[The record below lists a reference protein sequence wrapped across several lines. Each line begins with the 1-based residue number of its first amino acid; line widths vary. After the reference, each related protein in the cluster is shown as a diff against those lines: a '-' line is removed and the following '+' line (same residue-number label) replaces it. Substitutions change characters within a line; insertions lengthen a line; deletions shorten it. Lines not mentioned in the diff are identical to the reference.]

1 MRGNNVLG
9 IIFSNTH
16 DEMLRELTDVRT
28 MGSVP
33 YGGRYRLID
42 FQISNL
48 VNSGVNKIGVIAK
61 SNYQSLLD
69 HVGSGKS
76 WDLSRKRG
84 GLSILPPFSTGTG
97 IYHGKVEALLG
108 NLSFLRGSQEDYVV
122 LTDCDIVCNIDVSA
136 LVKAHIEKKA
146 DITIAY
152 KAGGAPKHTAEKL
165 VLDVNK
171 SRRVTGTIPA
181 DMADEKSAWG
191 MNMYVMGRQ
200 FLIDSLKRC
209 FNEGKVDFRR
219 DLIMKSIDQ
228 GKVYGYKFDG
238 YTGVI
243 NSVGQYFE
251 ANMDL
256 LKSKVRTDLF
266 NPDRPIFTKV
276 RDEQPAKYGLGS
288 QVVNSF
294 VADGC
299 IIDGE
304 VTNCVLFRG
313 AKVKKGAVLKNC
325 IIMQDCVIGED
336 CELVNVI
343 IDKNAVLN
351 DGRKLVGFESYP
363 VYVNKG
369 SVV

>member
-9 IIFSNTH
+9 MIFSNTH

-42 FQISNL
+42 FRLSDF
-48 VNSGVNKIGVIAK
+48 VNSGVNKVGVIAK

-69 HVGSGKS
+69 HLGSGKA

-84 GLSILPPFSTGTG
+84 GLYILPPFSTGTG
-97 IYHGKVEALLG
+97 FYSGKIEALAG
-108 NLSFLRGSQEDYVV
+108 NLGFLRNSREDYVV
-122 LTDCDIVCNIDVSA
+122 LTDCDILCNIDIQDIVNT
-136 LVKAHIEKKA
+136 HIAKKA

-152 KAGGAPKHTAEKL
+152 KAGGAPKHIADKL
-165 VLDVNK
+165 TLEINK
-171 SRRVTGTIPA
+171 AHKVTGIIP
-181 DMADEKSAWG
+181 DDIADEKSAWG
-191 MNMYVMGRQ
+191 LNIYVMGRE
-200 FLIDSLKRC
+200 FLINAIERC
-209 FNEGKVDFRR
+209 MNHGRIDFRR
-219 DLIMKSIDQ
+219 DLIIRAIEENR
-228 GKVYGYKFDG
+228 VFGYKFSG

-243 NSVGQYFE
+243 NSINQYFE
-251 ANMDL
+251 VNMDL

-266 NPDRPIFTKV
+266 NTERPIYTKV

-288 QVVNSF
+288 SVVNSF

-304 VTNCVLFRG
+304 VTDCVLFRG

-325 IIMQDCVIGED
+325 IIMQDCEIGED

-351 DGRKLVGFESYP
+351 NGRKLVGFESYP
-363 VYVNKG
+363 VYVSKG